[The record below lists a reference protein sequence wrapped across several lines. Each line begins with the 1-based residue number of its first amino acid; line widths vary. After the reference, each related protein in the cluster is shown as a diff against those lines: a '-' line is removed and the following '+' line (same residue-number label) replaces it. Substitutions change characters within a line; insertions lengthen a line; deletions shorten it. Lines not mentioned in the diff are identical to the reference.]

1 MSVGETG
8 QSAASRQ
15 RNALALLLLCHI
27 NGAGVLILFKFT
39 PVGPVTTAFW
49 RLLLALPVLLRRESS
64 LPPRQ
69 EWGTVLACGLL
80 FALDLAF
87 WYRALQQTSLVNATL
102 LINLYPA
109 LVALLAWPMLKQ
121 KPTRRFWGGFLVTL
135 AGGIIIVGQPS
146 LIPTGAQ
153 GDAQA
158 VAAAFV
164 YSLYFVLVARLS
176 ATYGAATALL
186 WTNAAAI
193 PWLGGLALLF
203 GESLALP
210 LGWSVW
216 PVVAIAL
223 SSILGQWLF
232 TYAMARVP
240 AALAALTSHL
250 GAPLAAIAGWL
261 AWGQPVGWHHVIG
274 GGAIIL
280 GLSLAKG
287 KPPSAS

>member
-1 MSVGETG
+1 MSVGRLAEG
-8 QSAASRQ
+8 AQ
-15 RNALALLLLCHI
+15 RRALALLLLCHV
-27 NGAGVLILFKFT
+27 NGAGVLVLLKFT

-49 RLLLALPVLLRRESS
+49 RLLLALPLLVRPGTM
-64 LPPRQ
+64 LPPRR
-69 EWGTVLACGLL
+69 EWGVVLACGLL
-80 FALDLAF
+80 FGLDLAF

-121 KPTRRFWGGFLVTL
+121 RPTRRFWLGFAVTL
-135 AGGIIIVGQPS
+135 AGGIVIVGQPA
-146 LIPTGAQ
+146 LLPTGAM

-164 YSLYFVLVARLS
+164 YSLYFVFVARLS

-186 WTNAAAI
+186 WTNAAAV
-193 PWLGGLALLF
+193 PWLAGLALLF
-203 GESLALP
+203 GETITLP
-210 LGWSVW
+210 MGWAMW
-216 PVVAIAL
+216 PVVAISL

-232 TYAMARVP
+232 TYAMARLP

-250 GAPLAAIAGWL
+250 GAPLAALAGWL
-261 AWGQPVGWHHVIG
+261 AWGQPVGWHHLIG

-287 KPPSAS
+287 QSVKAE